1 MMDQLKA
8 QLKGRTLPYRGFIL
22 GAAVSALMVSGAWA
36 TWSVMRPDGAGPR
49 VVKGN
54 GRLDVQRIEIATKFA
69 GQVLTVPV
77 QEGDTVKAGDMIAQM
92 DPADYQAQ
100 LQGVQ
105 AMRQRATQA
114 MARAQGEVNVQ
125 RIKTNVAQM
134 ELDNA
139 LEMRKQVLVS
149 ESEVK
154 KRQAQRDGEQNG
166 VSIASAAMGEAKA
179 AQAEAE
185 AGIKRLNNAIAD
197 HTLRAPVGGRI
208 EYRVVEPGSVIPAGG
223 RVATLLDTT
232 HVHMTIFLP
241 TAAAGQVRVGD
252 EARIVLDAA
261 PNIPLPA
268 KVSFVSAE
276 AQFTPKHVETST
288 EREKLSYRVKLALS
302 EETAL
307 AHAGLLKAGL
317 TGNGYVRLRDEQDW
331 PEQAPTS
338 VPTPAPKQQVSLFDS
353 KW

>member
-1 MMDQLKA
+1 MNKHWL
-8 QLKGRTLPYRGFIL
+8 RYRGFLL
-22 GAAVSALMVSGAWA
+22 GVAVSGLTVSGAWA
-36 TWSVMRPDGAGPR
+36 TWSVMRPEDTALR

-77 QEGDTVKAGDMIAQM
+77 QEGDTVKAGEVIAQM
-92 DPADYQAQ
+92 DPRDYEAQ

-114 MARAQGEVNVQ
+114 MGRAQGEVNVQ
-125 RIKTNVAQM
+125 RIKTDVAQM

-139 LEMRKQVLVS
+139 LDMRKQVLVS
-149 ESEVK
+149 DSEVR

-166 VSIASAAMGEAKA
+166 VRIATAAVGEAKA
-179 AQAEAE
+179 AQQEAD
-185 AGIKRLNNAIAD
+185 AGIKRLTQAIAD
-197 HTLRAPVGGRI
+197 HTLKAPVGGRI

-241 TAAAGQVRVGD
+241 TAAAGQVKVGD

-261 PNIPLPA
+261 PNMPLPA

-276 AQFTPKHVETST
+276 AQFTPKHVETSS
-288 EREKLSYRVKLALS
+288 EREKLTYRVKLALS

-307 AHAGLLKAGL
+307 AHAGLIKAGL
-317 TGNGYVRLRDEQDW
+317 TGNGFVRV
-331 PEQAPTS
+331 S
-338 VPTPAPKQQVSLFDS
+338 MSTPN
-353 KW
+353 W

>member
-1 MMDQLKA
+1 MNKHWLK
-8 QLKGRTLPYRGFIL
+8 YRGFLL
-22 GAAVSALMVSGAWA
+22 GVAVSGLTVSGAWA
-36 TWSVMRPDGAGPR
+36 TWSVMRPEDEGAR

-77 QEGDTVKAGDMIAQM
+77 QEGDTVQAGEVIAQM
-92 DPADYQAQ
+92 DPRDYEAQ

-114 MARAQGEVNVQ
+114 MGRAQGEVNVQ
-125 RIKTNVAQM
+125 RIKTDVAQM

-139 LEMRKQVLVS
+139 LDLRKQVLVS
-149 ESEVK
+149 DSEVR

-166 VSIASAAMGEAKA
+166 VRIATSAVGEAKA
-179 AQAEAE
+179 AQQEAD
-185 AGIKRLNNAIAD
+185 AGIKRLTQAIAD
-197 HTLRAPVGGRI
+197 HTLKAPVGGRI

-241 TAAAGQVRVGD
+241 TAAVGQVRVGD

-261 PNIPLPA
+261 PNMPLPA

-276 AQFTPKHVETST
+276 AQFTPKHVETAS
-288 EREKLSYRVKLALS
+288 EREKLTYRVKLALS

-307 AHAGLLKAGL
+307 AHAALIKAGL
-317 TGNGYVRLRDEQDW
+317 TGNGFVRLHSSW
-331 PEQAPTS
+331 
-338 VPTPAPKQQVSLFDS
+338 
-353 KW
+353 

>member
-1 MMDQLKA
+1 MNKHWLK
-8 QLKGRTLPYRGFIL
+8 YRSFIL
-22 GAAVSALMVSGAWA
+22 GAAVSGLTVSGAWA
-36 TWSVMRPDGAGPR
+36 TWSVMRPEGAGPT
-49 VVKGN
+49 VLKGN

-69 GQVLTVPV
+69 GQVLSVPV
-77 QEGDTVKAGDMIAQM
+77 DEGLTVKAGDVIAQM
-92 DPADYQAQ
+92 DPRDYEAQ

-105 AMRQRATQA
+105 AMRQRAAQA

-125 RIKTNVAQM
+125 RIKTDVAQM

-149 ESEVK
+149 DSEVR

-166 VSIASAAMGEAKA
+166 VRIASAAVGEAQA
-179 AQAEAE
+179 AKEEAE
-185 AGIKRLNNAIAD
+185 AGIKRLTQAIAD
-197 HTLRAPVGGRI
+197 HTLKAPVGGRI

-232 HVHMTIFLP
+232 HIHMTIFLP
-241 TAAAGQVRVGD
+241 SAAAGQVRVGD

-261 PNIPLPA
+261 PQVPLPA

-276 AQFTPKHVETST
+276 AQFTPKHVETPS

-317 TGNGYVRLRDEQDW
+317 TGNGFVRLQSATEAGW
-331 PEQAPTS
+331 
-338 VPTPAPKQQVSLFDS
+338 
-353 KW
+353 